1 MADMVI
7 SKITKVKKPKVL
19 NTVKCN
25 AIVCMW
31 WRYRNED
38 RD

>member
-1 MADMVI
+1 MADPVF
-7 SKITKVKKPKVL
+7 SKMTIVKKSGVL

-25 AIVCMW
+25 AIVCTR
-31 WRYRNED
+31 WRYKDGD

>member
-1 MADMVI
+1 MVDLLS
-7 SKITKVKKPKVL
+7 SKMTKVKKSKVL

-31 WRYRNED
+31 WRCKDGD

>member
-1 MADMVI
+1 MVDLVI
-7 SKITKVKKPKVL
+7 AKMTIVKKSEVL

-25 AIVCMW
+25 MIVCMW
-31 WRYRNED
+31 WRYRDED

>member
-1 MADMVI
+1 MADPVF
-7 SKITKVKKPKVL
+7 SKMTIVKKSGVL

-31 WRYRNED
+31 WRCKDGD